1 MIPLISLKKQYEV
14 IEAELMDE
22 MRKVLRSGQYIL
34 GSKVNQLEETIAEKL
49 GVGSAVAVANG
60 TDALILTLDA
70 YDIGE
75 GDEVITTPFTFF
87 STAEAIS
94 RVGAKP
100 VFADVDPQTYTICP
114 NKIKEKIT
122 SSTKAII
129 PVHLFGQC
137 AEMDAINRIAC
148 EHDLLVIEDACQ
160 AYGATYK
167 GKPAGSLGD
176 AGCFSFFPT
185 KNLGTLG
192 DGGMVSTSD
201 AQLAQKI
208 RSLRVHG
215 SIKKYHHQ
223 HIGYNSRLD
232 ELHAAILMVGLRH
245 IDQWNKQRI
254 ALGER
259 YHYKLQGIKH
269 MKLPKTAENC
279 MHVYHLYCIESK
291 NRKQII
297 ECLHKKNIQTGI
309 YYPCCLH
316 LQDAYHHVGYKVGDF
331 PIAEQLSERLFA
343 IPLFPFLSTE
353 NQDEVITALRES
365 EGLLQCGR
373 QE

>member
-1 MIPLISLKKQYEV
+1 MIPLINLKKQYEM

-34 GSKVNQLEETIAEKL
+34 GPNVNQLEETVAQKL
-49 GVGSAVAVANG
+49 EVASAIAVANG

-70 YDIGE
+70 FDIGE

-100 VFADVDPQTYTICP
+100 VFADIDSQTYTICP

-137 AEMDAINRIAC
+137 AEMDAINRIAR
-148 EHDLLVIEDACQ
+148 EHGLLVIEDACQ
-160 AYGATYK
+160 AFGSTYK

-176 AGCFSFFPT
+176 VGCFSFFPT

-192 DGGMVSTSD
+192 DGGIITTSD
-201 AQLAQKI
+201 SKLSQKLKT
-208 RSLRVHG
+208 LRVHG

-232 ELHAAILMVGLRH
+232 ELHAAILLVGLRH

-269 MKLPKTAENC
+269 MKLPKTAKDC
-279 MHVYHLYCIESK
+279 LHVYHLFCIKSPF
-291 NRKQII
+291 RKQII
-297 ECLHKKNIQTGI
+297 EFLQKKKIQTGI

-316 LQDAYHHVGYKVGDF
+316 LQGAYHNLGYKVGDF
-331 PIAEQLSERLFA
+331 PIAEQLSKELFA
-343 IPLFPFLSTE
+343 IPLFPLLGMAD
-353 NQDEVITALRES
+353 QDEVITALRES
-365 EGLLQCGR
+365 EGMLQC
-373 QE
+373 

>member
-1 MIPLISLKKQYEV
+1 MIPLISLKEQYEA
-14 IEAELMDE
+14 IESELLDE
-22 MRKVLRSGQYIL
+22 MRKVLQSGQYIL
-34 GSKVNQLEETIAEKL
+34 GPKVNQLEETVAEKL
-49 GVGSAVAVANG
+49 GVGYAVAVANG

-70 YDIGE
+70 YGIGE

-100 VFADVDPQTYTICP
+100 VFADVDPRTYTICP
-114 NKIKEKIT
+114 KKIKEKIT

-137 AEMDAINRIAC
+137 AEMDVINRIARD
-148 EHDLLVIEDACQ
+148 HNLLVIEDACQ
-160 AYGATYK
+160 AYGSTYK
-167 GKPAGSLGD
+167 GKEAGSLGN

-192 DGGMVSTSD
+192 DGGMVTTSD

-223 HIGYNSRLD
+223 QIGYNSRLD

-259 YHYKLQGIKH
+259 YNNKLQGIKQ
-269 MKLPKTAENC
+269 MKLPKTTENSR
-279 MHVYHLYCIESK
+279 HVYHLYCIESK
-291 NRKQII
+291 NRKGII
-297 ECLHKKNIQTGI
+297 EYMKKKNIQTGI

-316 LQDAYHHVGYKVGDF
+316 LQDAYRHLGYKAGDF

-343 IPLFPFLSTE
+343 IPLSPFLSTE
-353 NQDEVITALRES
+353 KQDEVINALRES
-365 EGLLQCGR
+365 EGL
-373 QE
+373 